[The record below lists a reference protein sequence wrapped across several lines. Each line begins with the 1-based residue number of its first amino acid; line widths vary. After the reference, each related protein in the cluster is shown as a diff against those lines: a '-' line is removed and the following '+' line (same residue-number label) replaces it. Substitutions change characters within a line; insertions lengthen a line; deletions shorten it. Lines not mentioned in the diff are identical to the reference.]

1 MTSFLFWRLGG
12 ALFVLLAAA
21 WLTFVLLW
29 FAPGDPA
36 HAIATARFDMV
47 VGADVIAQIRAEAGL
62 DQPFWVAFWQWLKP
76 LLTLDFGYSTVNGR
90 PVAPQLL
97 YALSHT
103 VPLAAWGGGLG
114 LAFSVPLA
122 ILASRHPGRW
132 PDRLAVSLSSVG
144 AAMPSFWL
152 GLLLILLF
160 SVHLR
165 WLPAF
170 GAASSSHMVLPAVTL
185 GIGLMASLTRMLR
198 SSLIEAQ
205 GAPFLS
211 AFKHRGVGA
220 AERYALHVT
229 PHAALPFVTLL
240 ALELVFLLEGVVVV
254 EVIFSR
260 PGLGSFLVEAVGARD
275 FPKVQVVVL
284 FSAALFVFMNFLVDL
299 IYGLID
305 PRMQMRHD

>member
-1 MTSFLFWRLGG
+1 MKVFLLWRFGG

-21 WLTFVLLW
+21 LLTFVLLW

-36 HAIATARFDMV
+36 HAIATARFNTAV
-47 VGADVIAQIRAEAGL
+47 STDVIAQIRAEAGL
-62 DQPFWVAFWQWLKP
+62 DQPFWAAFWQWLKP
-76 LLTLDFGYSTVNGR
+76 LIMLDLGHSSVNGQ

-103 VPLAAWGGGLG
+103 IPLAAWGVAFG

-122 ILASRHPGRW
+122 ILAARYPGRW
-132 PDRLAVSLSSVG
+132 PDRLAISLSSVG
-144 AAMPSFWL
+144 AAIPSFWL

-170 GAASSSHMVLPAVTL
+170 GSASPGHMVLPAITL

-205 GAPFLS
+205 DASFLP
-211 AFKHRGVGA
+211 AFKHRGVGS
-220 AERYALHVT
+220 AERYALHVA
-229 PHAALPFVTLL
+229 PHAALPFVTIL
-240 ALELVFLLEGVVVV
+240 ALEFVFLLEGVVVV

-260 PGLGSFLVEAVGARD
+260 PGLGSFLVEAVSARD
-275 FPKVQVVVL
+275 FPKVQAVVL

-305 PRMQMRHD
+305 ARMRVRHD